1 MADRVLSAALLS
13 LAGLAG
19 LAFAGGAL
27 LPEVQSEDSCEHTLV
42 LAPAPK
48 LLPPPTEHWAG
59 EGAESRNKKA
69 RKAWM
74 NDWAHRA
81 PPDVDYKEIERANGL
96 AQVAKRNALAGMVR
110 PPDLPEG
117 VWEERGSDNQAGRMH
132 VAQYSPDGTTLYA
145 GSSKGGVW
153 KGSLDGTEWTP
164 IGDNLYGGA
173 HWLTVASVGEVTRVL
188 AATDGNLVHF
198 SDDDGQSW
206 TPPSGLIY
214 THSVRRIAQSTVD
227 PQVVFLIS
235 KDWVY
240 TDQWTTPSSLYRSE
254 DGGKSFAVVR
264 ELGGL
269 GADVFLARD
278 GSDDT
283 LYLVDDGGLWISED
297 LGETWEDRGDLPLVR
312 SARITGSEAGA
323 PRLYVVTESPDVLF
337 RTDDLG
343 ASWTEVTAVSDYW
356 GTLSASIVDP
366 DVFAWGGVEV
376 HRTFNGQDF
385 EVVNRWG
392 EYYYGGERDKLHAD
406 TPGMDVLPDG
416 EGGEVWYISTDGG
429 LYHSQDSLRSV
440 ENLSLDGLRVS
451 QYYDTLTSAA
461 NPEHVHAGAQDQG
474 YQVTQGVGQDED
486 GVYGFYQSISGDY
499 AHLTSGDGTHATVF
513 SVYPGFMLVAYGE
526 DSSDLGY
533 LDFPRPAKSMA
544 WLPPLTAD
552 PLNPTSVL
560 FCAEQLYRYD
570 YSQEAGT
577 WVSSL
582 HSEFNFAAAS
592 DEYLSAVTFAPS
604 DPNRAVAATNYGRI
618 FMSEDGAV
626 TWSLSEGQGP
636 YPHYFYGHSLVVSQ
650 ADPDVVYIG
659 GSGYGGDTV
668 YRSTDGGE
676 NWSPWSEGMPSTTA
690 FTMAEAR
697 DGSGRLFAAT
707 ETAAY
712 VRHPTDGEWEDLTGA
727 DAPVTTYWSVEILPH
742 ENTARFGTYG
752 RGIWDF
758 RMETPQACYPVVD
771 ADGDGVSC
779 LEDCNDENPAMGL
792 PEEEICGD
800 GIDQDC
806 DGEDLACEEDTDDTE
821 EPQVEPPNPI
831 EPQGCGGCG
840 GGLGGASWIGGLAL
854 LFLTRRRRAI

>member
-1 MADRVLSAALLS
+1 MADRVLSSALLS
-13 LAGLAG
+13 LAGLGG
-19 LAFAGGAL
+19 LALAVGAL
-27 LPEVQSEDSCEHTLV
+27 LPEESVPKGSVATLA

-48 LLPPPTEHWAG
+48 LMPPPSEHWAG
-59 EGAESRNKKA
+59 EDAESRNKKA

-81 PPDVDYKEIERANGL
+81 PPDVDWKKIERENGV
-96 AQVAKRNALAGMVR
+96 AQVVKRNALAGRVR
-110 PPDLPEG
+110 PPGLPEG
-117 VWEERGSDNQAGRMH
+117 TWEERGSDNQAGRMH
-132 VAQYSPDGTTLYA
+132 VAQHSPDGVTLYA

-153 KGSLDGTEWTP
+153 KGTLDGTDWTP

-173 HWLTVASVGEVTRVL
+173 HWLTVGSVGEVTRVL
-188 AATDGNLVHF
+188 AATDGNLVHY
-198 SDDDGQSW
+198 SDDDGVTW

-214 THSVRRIAQSTVD
+214 THSIRRIAQSTVD
-227 PQVVFLIS
+227 SQVVFLIS

-240 TDQWTTPSSLYRSE
+240 TDSWTTPSSLYRSE
-254 DGGKSFAVVR
+254 DGGKSFEVVR
-264 ELGGL
+264 ALGGL
-269 GADVFLARD
+269 NADVFLARD

-283 LYLVDDGGLWISED
+283 LYLMDQGALWISED
-297 LGETWEDRGDLPLVR
+297 LGETWEDRGELPLVKG
-312 SARITGSEAGA
+312 ARIAGSEAGA
-323 PRLYVVTESPDVLF
+323 PRLYVVTESPNVLYMS
-337 RTDDLG
+337 DDLG
-343 ASWTEVTAVSDYW
+343 DSWTELASVSDYW

-376 HRTFNGQDF
+376 HRTFNAQDF
-385 EVVNRWG
+385 GVVNSWG
-392 EYYYGGERDKLHAD
+392 AYYYGGERDNLHAD
-406 TPGMDVLPDG
+406 IPGMDVLPDG

-429 LYHSQDSLRSV
+429 LYHSLDSLRSV

-474 YQVTQGVGQDED
+474 YQVTQGVEQDD
-486 GVYGFYQSISGDY
+486 GVLGFSQFISGDY
-499 AHLTSGDGTHATVF
+499 GHLTSGDGTHATVF

-533 LDFPRPAKSMA
+533 LDFPPQAKSMA
-544 WLPPLTAD
+544 WLPPLAAD
-552 PLNPTSVL
+552 PQEPTSVL

-582 HSEFNFAAAS
+582 HSEQDFAAAS
-592 DEYLSAVTFAPS
+592 DEYLSAVSFAPS
-604 DPNRAVAATNYGRI
+604 DSSRAVAATNYGRI
-618 FMSEDGAV
+618 FTSDDGAV

-636 YPHYFYGHSLVVSQ
+636 YPHYFYGHSLVIGQ

-668 YRSTDGGE
+668 YRSTDGGWS
-676 NWSPWSEGMPSTTA
+676 WSPWSEGMPSTTA

-727 DAPVTTYWSVEILPH
+727 DAPLTTYWSVEILPH

-771 ADGDGVSC
+771 ADQDGTSC
-779 LEDCNDENPAMGL
+779 LDDCDDDDSSVGIPG
-792 PEEEICGD
+792 EEICGD
-800 GIDQDC
+800 GLDQDC
-806 DGEDLACEEDTDDTE
+806 DGEDLLCEDTAETDAG
-821 EPQVEPPNPI
+821 VEPAAPVL
-831 EPQGCGGCG
+831 PQGCGGCG
-840 GGLGGASWIGGLAL
+840 GGVGGASWMGGLAL
-854 LFLTRRRRAI
+854 LFLTRRRRSI